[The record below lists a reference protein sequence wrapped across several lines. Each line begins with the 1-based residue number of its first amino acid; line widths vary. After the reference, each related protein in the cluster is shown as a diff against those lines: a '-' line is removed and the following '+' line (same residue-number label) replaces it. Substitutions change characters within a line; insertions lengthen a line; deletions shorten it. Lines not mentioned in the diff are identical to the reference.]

1 MAFLR
6 VREVTCT
13 VCGIQFPLV
22 TGDLYVDESMVC
34 DDCVAALWPDE
45 DGSIRDRLSER
56 LASVSSAEEL
66 PPVGSAE
73 REALEQAILA
83 RMRSYV
89 DRWAS
94 FEDLVEHRGL
104 TRRAVGG

>member
-13 VCGIQFPLV
+13 LCGIQFPLV
-22 TGDLYVDESMVC
+22 TGDLYVDEARLC
-34 DDCVAALWPDE
+34 DACVVALWPGAE
-45 DGSIRDRLSER
+45 GSVRDRLYER
-56 LASVSSAEEL
+56 LASVRPAEEV

-83 RMRSYV
+83 LMRSYAE
-89 DRWAS
+89 RWPSA
-94 FEDLVEHRGL
+94 ETVIEHRDVMRQALGD
-104 TRRAVGG
+104 